1 MDKRNQ
7 TFCYPNLELPFQL
20 QYTHNTEYMK
30 EQSFVLNDLGEQI
43 SKKRI
48 GFCLQIGN
56 EIKF

>member
-1 MDKRNQ
+1 MDQRNQ

-30 EQSFVLNDLGEQI
+30 EQSFVLNESELV
-43 SKKRI
+43 KKRI